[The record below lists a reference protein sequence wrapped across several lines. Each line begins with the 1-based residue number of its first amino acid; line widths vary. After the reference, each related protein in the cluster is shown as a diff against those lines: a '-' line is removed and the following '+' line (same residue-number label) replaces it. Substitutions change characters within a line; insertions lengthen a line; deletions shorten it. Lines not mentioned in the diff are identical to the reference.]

1 MYIKKSLQFVLALLL
16 SLVLLISPACT
27 STSTA
32 PSMVQSYV
40 IADPTGDWGYPSPY
54 LRYARGP
61 GYIRSSFIFDT
72 LIWRDKSNF
81 TPALAKE
88 WSYDEAENAYTF
100 KLQENA
106 VWHDGTPFTAE
117 DVAFTVEYLKK
128 HPDPFVTL
136 VGPSG
141 ISRAEVVDDHTV
153 KLYLESKYAPFL
165 YEVAGTMVIL
175 PEHIWKSV
183 DNPMSFDSP
192 ETVIG
197 TGPYML
203 VDYNKAQGTYLY
215 KSYDNYYQGKP
226 IADQIVFVK
235 VSDEMVTSALIQ
247 GEVNA
252 ASILPEMVDNMK
264 ASDFTVISCPY
275 GWCAKLTINH
285 KKEPLNDKRFR
296 QAMAYAIDRQSMVDI
311 TQRGHAIPGSQG
323 LLPPNNRW
331 YNPNIEQYNY
341 DPDKVRQLLGELG
354 YELNNDG
361 YLSKDNKILELE
373 LITQTAYG
381 FKDVGQF
388 IKDNLEDVGIKTNLI
403 VLEGKSLDAKVET
416 WDFDISIYGHGGL
429 YEPSILPKIITGQG
443 FNSARYTS
451 NDRLNR
457 VLEDQLHEMDP
468 DARLQMVQGAQALY
482 AEDIPAI
489 TLYYPDWYWA
499 HDGKIDIYYP
509 DEGVASGIPIPLNKS
524 AFVGK

>member
-1 MYIKKSLQFVLALLL
+1 MYIKKLSQVAIFVLL
-16 SLVLLISPACT
+16 SISFIVFPECT
-27 STSTA
+27 SANTKPYA
-32 PSMVQSYV
+32 VQSYV
-40 IADPTGDWGYPSPY
+40 IADPIGDWGYPSPY

-81 TPALAKE
+81 VPALAKE
-88 WSYDEAENAYTF
+88 WSYNEADNAYTF

-117 DVAFTVEYLKK
+117 DVVFTVEYLKK

-141 ISRAEVVDDHTV
+141 ISRAEVVDKHMV
-153 KLYLESKYAPFL
+153 KLYLDSKYAPFL

-175 PEHIWKSV
+175 PKHIWKAV
-183 DNPMSFDSP
+183 DNPMSFDSS
-192 ETVIG
+192 EAVIG

-203 VDYNKAQGTYLY
+203 VDYNKAQGTYLF
-215 KSYDNYYQGKP
+215 KAFDNYYQGKP
-226 IADQIVFVK
+226 IADQIAFVK
-235 VSDEMVTSALIQ
+235 VSNEMVTSALIQ
-247 GEVNA
+247 GKLNA
-252 ASILPEMVDNMK
+252 ASILPEMVGNMK
-264 ASDFTVISCPY
+264 TNGFTVISCPY
-275 GWCAKLTINH
+275 GWCAKLNINH

-296 QAMAYAIDRQSMVDI
+296 QAMAYAINRQLMVEI

-341 DPDKVRQLLGELG
+341 NPDKARQLLGELG

-361 YLSKDNKILELE
+361 YLSKDNKILELN

-388 IKDNLEDVGIKTNLI
+388 IKDNFEDVGIKTNLI
-403 VLEGKSLDAKVET
+403 VLEGKSLDAKVEV

-429 YEPSILPKIITGQG
+429 YEPSILPKVITSKG

-451 NDRLNR
+451 NDKLNQ
-457 VLEDQLHEMDP
+457 VLEAQLHEMNQDT
-468 DARLQMVQGAQALY
+468 RLWMVQEAQALY
-482 AEDIPAI
+482 SEDIPAI
-489 TLYYPDWYWA
+489 TLYYPDWCWA